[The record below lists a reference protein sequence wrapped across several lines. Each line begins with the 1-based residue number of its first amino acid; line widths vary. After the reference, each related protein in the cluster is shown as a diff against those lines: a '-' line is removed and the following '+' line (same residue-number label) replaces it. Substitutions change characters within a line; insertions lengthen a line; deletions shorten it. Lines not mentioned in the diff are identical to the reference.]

1 MGQRETDGGHS
12 HIVRR
17 FGIFELDPHSAEL
30 RKQGVKVKLQGKP
43 LQVLQAL
50 LERPGEIVSR
60 DALRTRLWPSNVF
73 VDFEAGLNTAA
84 NRLRIVLGD
93 SAENPRYI
101 ETLPRVGYRF
111 IAHVE
116 EVANGRD
123 VPRQSVLPS
132 ELLPKLRLARTAAAL
147 LVVIAVAAASWF
159 ALRGPAAMTFDFRQV
174 TFRHGQVWGARFAP
188 DAKSILYT
196 ASWDNGPRRLFS
208 TYPSSPESR
217 PLGFDDFRLV
227 AVSTSGELALL
238 SFDGTLP
245 VAGGMLSRVP
255 MNGGAPSP
263 VEQNVMSADWAP
275 GTDQLAIVHAVD
287 GVNRLEFPIGTVI
300 TTTSGWFSSVRVS
313 PRGDRIAFVEHPVR
327 NDNRGSV
334 KVSGAGGVQ
343 TLSGEWTDVG
353 GIAWHPSGE
362 LWFTAARDGTP
373 KSLWAVGA
381 PGSVRPI
388 AQIAG
393 TMTLRDI
400 NAEGTVLLS
409 RDTTQLE
416 LAAIIGDEQRN
427 LTWLDWSRVADLS
440 ADGSV
445 VLFDEE
451 GVAASA
457 EYAIYVHH
465 LLDGSTMRVGDG
477 TAMALSPDGT
487 MVLAGGTRDRGRLQ
501 LLPLGHGNARE
512 LPRTGLNYQ
521 WVRFF
526 PDGRRLLALAGEQ
539 GQALRV
545 FVVPLEGGQPIP
557 ITPPTVTRTAAVS
570 PDGSDVAL
578 LTAAG
583 QLMIYPSSGG
593 AGRLVPTS
601 GALGPLLW
609 SADNYL
615 YVQHFGAYTQ
625 IPTRV
630 SRLHVP
636 SGRLEAWKE
645 LRPADTLGVNAITK
659 VMVSQNA
666 QTVVFN
672 YRRALSELFVASP
685 STR

>member
-1 MGQRETDGGHS
+1 MTNKGGDS
-12 HIVRR
+12 HTVLR
-17 FGIFELDPHSAEL
+17 FGVFELDSHTGEL
-30 RKQGVKVKLQGKP
+30 RKHGVKIRLQGKP

-50 LERPGEIVSR
+50 LEQPGEIVAR
-60 DALRTRLWPSNVF
+60 DVLRTRLWPSDVF

-111 IAHVE
+111 IAHVT
-116 EVANGRD
+116 EVVNSHDTAKPSPPRD
-123 VPRQSVLPS
+123 ER
-132 ELLPKLRLARTAAAL
+132 PKHRRAARAAL
-147 LVVIAVAAASWF
+147 VVALSLVVAASWF
-159 ALRGPAAMTFDFRQV
+159 ALRRPPPMAFEFRQV

-217 PLGFDDFRLV
+217 PLGFEDLRLV

-245 VAGGMLSRVP
+245 VAGGTLSRVP

-263 VEQNVMSADWAP
+263 VEENVMSADWAP
-275 GTDQLAIVHAVD
+275 GTDRLAIVHAVD
-287 GVNRLEFPIGTVI
+287 GTNRLEFPISAVI
-300 TTTSGWFSSVRVS
+300 TTTPGWFSGVRVS

-327 NDNRGSV
+327 NDNRGWV
-334 KVSGAGGVQ
+334 KVADLAGRVQ
-343 TLSGEWTDVG
+343 TLSGEWTNVG

-362 LWFTAARDGTP
+362 IWFTAARDGAP
-373 KSLWAVGA
+373 KALWAVSLN
-381 PGSVRPI
+381 GSFRPV

-400 NAEGTVLLS
+400 NSEGTVLLS

-416 LAAIIGDEQRN
+416 LAAVVGDDDQLN

-440 ADGSV
+440 PDGSTL
-445 VLFDEE
+445 LFDEE
-451 GVAASA
+451 GIAAGP
-457 EYAIYVHH
+457 EYAIYIHR
-465 LLDGSTMRVGDG
+465 LGDGSTMRVGDG

-487 MVLAGGTRDRGRLQ
+487 TVLAGGTRDRGRLQ
-501 LLPLGHGNARE
+501 LLPIGHGTVRE
-512 LPRTGLNYQ
+512 LPRTGLDYQ

-526 PDGRRLLALAGEQ
+526 PDGRRLLALAGE
-539 GQALRV
+539 
-545 FVVPLEGGQPIP
+545 PGQPLRLHVLSLDGGPPIA

-570 PDGSDVAL
+570 PDGVEVAL

-583 QLMIYPSSGG
+583 KLMIYPSSGG
-593 AGRLVPTS
+593 GAGRVVPTD

-609 SADNYL
+609 TPGDYI

-630 SRLHVP
+630 SRLHLP
-636 SGRLEAWKE
+636 SGRLEPWKE

-659 VMVSQNA
+659 VLVSQNTR
-666 QTVVFN
+666 TVTFN